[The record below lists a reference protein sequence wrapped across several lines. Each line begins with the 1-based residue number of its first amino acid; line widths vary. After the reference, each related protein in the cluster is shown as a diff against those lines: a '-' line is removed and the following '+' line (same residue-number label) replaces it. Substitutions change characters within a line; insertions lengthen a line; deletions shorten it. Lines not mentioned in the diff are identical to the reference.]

1 MAWAFPQFTRRQVDA
16 AGEVLV
22 DVDRI
27 LELDQ
32 ALEVVNNWRSSHSFP
47 LNTFQATLRKKGRRV
62 DADCLVAQRIKRLW
76 SINHKLERFP
86 RMRLSQV
93 QDIGG
98 CRAVVT
104 DIEHVRE
111 LVDAYRNSDLKHKLA
126 RVDDYLENPQPSG
139 YRGVHLIY
147 KYFSDKNSTYNGLSI
162 EMQIRSQ
169 FQHAW
174 ATAVETVGTFVRQP
188 LKSSLGAEDWLRF
201 FALMGTVI
209 AFQEGTTPVRNTPVD
224 QNELIEELGH
234 YVDDL
239 DVIGRLEAYGN
250 IIQMMEGG
258 AQADAQYFLLELMS
272 AAREVRITPYQR
284 SQLPEAQRK
293 YLEAER
299 RIAEDPFSEVV
310 LVSVDSV
317 AALQKAFPNYF
328 LDTRVFISLVQDAAT
343 GRPLELSIS
352 EGVRIN

>member
-1 MAWAFPQFTRRQVDA
+1 MAWTTPSYSRRQVDA
-16 AGEVLV
+16 AGEVLA
-22 DVDRI
+22 DVDRV
-27 LELDQ
+27 LELDH

-104 DIEHVRE
+104 NIDHVRE
-111 LVDAYRNSDLKHKLA
+111 LVAAYRNSDLKHKLA
-126 RVDDYLENPQPSG
+126 RVDDYLESPQRSG

-147 KYFSDKNSTYNGLSI
+147 KYFSDKNSTYNDLSI

-209 AFQEGTTPVRNTPVD
+209 AFQEQTTPVLGTPTD
-224 QNELIEELGH
+224 QAALVQELNH
-234 YVDDL
+234 YVHDL

-258 AQADAQYFLLELMS
+258 GQIDAQYFLLELAS
-272 AAREVRITPYQR
+272 AAREVRITAFNR
-284 SQLPEAQRK
+284 AQLSEAQRR

-299 RIAEDPFSEVV
+299 RIASDPFSEVV

-328 LDTRVFISLVQDAAT
+328 LDTRVFIGLVQDAVT
-343 GRPLELSIS
+343 GSPLELSDT
-352 EGVRIN
+352 